1 MTSKLAS
8 LHAGLIARKGEAMPA
23 LSNPGFSYVD
33 TARPAPVLTQVSAQT
48 QAQVPAPTPA
58 AAPIRDDSN
67 DTKPTGL
74 TPDARQAPPPPVTAK
89 PIVRQSPPL
98 NREKSTR
105 PSLEAATT
113 LRAQREPVRKTEED
127 KRLQPHKL
135 TFRMTQDQRRRLRI
149 AAAQRDKSLQQ
160 ILSDALDNHLDG
172 LCACSPEG
180 CTCLARNE
188 TRQVNLQ

>member
-33 TARPAPVLTQVSAQT
+33 TARPSPVLTQVP
-48 QAQVPAPTPA
+48 VPAPV
-58 AAPIRDDSN
+58 RDSSN
-67 DTKPTGL
+67 GTKPTDFPEVEP
-74 TPDARQAPPPPVTAK
+74 TPPVTAK

-98 NREKSTR
+98 NREKPTQ
-105 PSLEAATT
+105 PNLKPNPEAITP
-113 LRAQREPVRKTEED
+113 RASREPVRKAEED
-127 KRLQPHKL
+127 NHPRPHKL
-135 TFRMTQDQRRRLRI
+135 TFRMTQDQRHRLRI

-172 LCACSPEG
+172 LCACSPKG

-188 TRQVNLQ
+188 ARQTTG